1 MDVRAVR
8 LAAMSQLGPL
18 AGAAFFGG
26 GAFAAK
32 VLAQSETAKAAAEAF
47 TELVGGKAAELLG
60 CAI

>member
-1 MDVRAVR
+1 
-8 LAAMSQLGPL
+8 MSQLGPL